1 MMLVRCYLARSSI
14 DGLGVF
20 SHEDIRRGQN
30 VWRRENLLDVR
41 LARTD
46 MALLDP
52 EMRDFV
58 ERHAYPDFS
67 DPSYVIL
74 ECDEGRFM
82 NHAAEPNLD
91 FSDRE
96 LGYARRDIPAGTE
109 LTCHYS
115 AFTPDRPGLRPS
127 GHRAQGLA
135 G

>member
-1 MMLVRCYLARSSI
+1 MMLVRCYLAPSAI

-20 SHEDIRRGQN
+20 SHQDIKRGQN

-41 LARTD
+41 LARAD

-52 EMRDFV
+52 QMRDFV

-67 DPSYVIL
+67 DPSYLIL

-82 NHAAEPNLD
+82 NHVEDPNLD
-91 FSDRE
+91 FSDGA

-115 AFTPDRPGLRPS
+115 SFTPVQADVHPPRP
-127 GHRAQGLA
+127 RAREYVR
-135 G
+135 